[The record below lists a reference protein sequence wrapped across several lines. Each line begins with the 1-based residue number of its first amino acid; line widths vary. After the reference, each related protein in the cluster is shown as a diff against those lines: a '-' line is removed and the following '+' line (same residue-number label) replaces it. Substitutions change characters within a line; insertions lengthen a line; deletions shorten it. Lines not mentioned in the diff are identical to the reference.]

1 MRSCMRF
8 VMFTIY
14 AILIHGIY
22 ILLALIKTKD
32 SNINSFQMEFFH
44 FRNSYCSRFRLA
56 FCSFLLIFENCCAHS
71 TMVEAF

>member
-8 VMFTIY
+8 VMFTIH

-32 SNINSFQMEFFH
+32 SNINSF
-44 FRNSYCSRFRLA
+44 
-56 FCSFLLIFENCCAHS
+56 
-71 TMVEAF
+71 